1 MNTVASPCIKV
12 CAVDPAT
19 GLCRGCFRTLEEIA
33 SWSSYSDREKLE
45 VWKRLE
51 ARRTLLPA
59 WRCQPPGV

>member
-59 WRCQPPGV
+59 WGCQPPGV